1 MPGVDE
7 HQLEE
12 SPDDHLQER
21 GGRVGRFVRNL
32 QYLEKWLLLGVIIGV
47 VAGVGAVLFYLAL
60 RYTTHFLLGY
70 VAGYHLPTPLVE
82 GGSPGSPHYQRPWAL
97 PLVTTAGALV
107 SALLVAKFAPEA
119 SGHGTDSAIEAI
131 HTDPRHIRTRVV
143 LVKLVS
149 SALTIGSGGSA
160 GREGPTAQIS
170 AGFASFLTRRLHL
183 SDDDGRILVSLG
195 VGAGI
200 GAIFGAPLGG
210 AVLAASII
218 YREDFEYRVLYPGF
232 VTSATAYAVFG
243 SFLGF
248 DPMFGYVDAEY
259 RFERPW
265 PLLWFIVLGIV
276 AAAVGYL
283 FARFFYATEALTA
296 RVPASSVLAPTI
308 GGLLVGLMGL
318 VIPQVLSSGY
328 GWVQLAT
335 TKTGLL
341 TIPLWIVLILPIA
354 KIVATSLSIGTGGS
368 GGIFGP
374 GIVIGAFVGAAV
386 WRLGE
391 MFHLAG
397 VPNSPG
403 IFVVVGMMACFGSVA
418 HAPLAILIMV
428 AEMTGS
434 FSVVPGAIIAVGI
447 ASLLMHRTKVSIY
460 RSQRRDRETAEA
472 ERLHVAAI
480 AGG

>member
-1 MPGVDE
+1 M
-7 HQLEE
+7 LEAQD
-12 SPDDHLQER
+12 SDPDR
-21 GGRVGRFVRNL
+21 GGRLGRFIRNL
-32 QYLEKWLLLGVIIGV
+32 EYLYKWLLLGVIIGV
-47 VAGVGAVLFYLAL
+47 VAGLGAVGFYLAL

-82 GGSPGSPHYQRPWAL
+82 GGSPGARHYQRPWAL

-107 SALLVAKFAPEA
+107 SALLVVKFAPEA

-170 AGFASFLTRRLHL
+170 AGFASLLTRRLHL
-183 SDDDGRILVSLG
+183 SDADGRILVSLG

-218 YREDFEYRVLYPGF
+218 YREDFEYRTLYPGF

-243 SFLGF
+243 AFLGF

-259 RFERPW
+259 RFESPW
-265 PLLWFIVLGIV
+265 PLLWFVVLGIV

-283 FARFFYATEALTA
+283 FARIFYATEALSVRLPGA
-296 RVPASSVLAPTI
+296 SVLAPTI

-318 VIPQVLSSGY
+318 AIPQVLSSGY

-335 TKTGLL
+335 TTAGLL

-391 MFHLAG
+391 MFHLPG
-397 VPNSPG
+397 VPTSPG
-403 IFVVVGMMACFGSVA
+403 IFIVVGMMACFGCVA

-447 ASLLMHRTKVSIY
+447 AALLMHHTKVSIY
-460 RSQRRDRETAEA
+460 RSQRLNRETAEA
-472 ERLHVAAI
+472 ERLHTAATQT
-480 AGG
+480 

>member
-1 MPGVDE
+1 MPPVENDSEQNPGGDVHD
-7 HQLEE
+7 
-12 SPDDHLQER
+12 SDER
-21 GGRVGRFVRNL
+21 GGRLGRFVRNL
-32 QYLEKWLLLGVIIGV
+32 GYLQKWFLLGIVIGV
-47 VAGVGAVLFYLAL
+47 VAGLGAVGFYLAL
-60 RYTTHFLLGY
+60 RYTSHFLLGY
-70 VAGYHLPTPLVE
+70 LAGYHLPTPLVE
-82 GGSPGSPHYQRPWAL
+82 GGSPGSSHYPRPWAL
-97 PLVTTAGALV
+97 PLVTTGGALV
-107 SALLVAKFAPEA
+107 SAMLVAKFAPEA

-131 HTDPRHIRTRVV
+131 HTDPRHIRSRVV

-170 AGFASFLTRRLHL
+170 AGFASLLTRRLHL
-183 SDDDGRILVSLG
+183 SDADGRILVSLG

-232 VTSATAYAVFG
+232 VTSATAFAVFG

-259 RFERPW
+259 RFESPW
-265 PLLWFIVLGIV
+265 PLLWFVVLGVV

-283 FARFFYATEALTA
+283 FARIFYATVTLTE
-296 RVPASSVLAPTI
+296 RLPGGPVLKPTV
-308 GGLLVGLMGL
+308 GGLLVGLLGL
-318 VIPQVLSSGY
+318 ALPQILSSGY

-335 TKTGLL
+335 TRTGLL
-341 TIPLWIVLILPIA
+341 TLPLWIILVLPIA

-374 GIVIGAFVGAAV
+374 GIVIGAFVGAAL
-386 WRLGE
+386 WRLGD
-391 MFHLAG
+391 MFHLPG
-397 VPNSPG
+397 VPDGPG

-447 ASLLMHRTKVSIY
+447 ASLLMQHTKVSIY
-460 RSQRRDRETAEA
+460 QSQRLDRETAEA
-472 ERLHVAAI
+472 ERAQAA
-480 AGG
+480 A

>member
-1 MPGVDE
+1 MSQVDE
-7 HQLEE
+7 NVSKHSSEDGL
-12 SPDDHLQER
+12 HVG
-21 GGRVGRFVRNL
+21 GGRLGRFIRNL
-32 QYLEKWLLLGVIIGV
+32 EYLYKWLVLGIIIGV
-47 VAGVGAVLFYLAL
+47 VAGLGAVAFYLAL
-60 RYTTHFLLGY
+60 RYTTGFLLGY
-70 VAGYHLPTPLVE
+70 VAGYHMPTALVE
-82 GGSPGSPHYQRPWAL
+82 GGRPGSSHYQRPWAL

-107 SALLVAKFAPEA
+107 SALIVAKFAPEA
-119 SGHGTDSAIEAI
+119 SGHGTDNAIEAI
-131 HTDPRHIRTRVV
+131 HTDPRHIRGRVV
-143 LVKLVS
+143 LVKMVS

-170 AGFASFLTRRLHL
+170 AGFASMLARRLHL
-183 SDDDGRILVSLG
+183 SDTDGRILVSLG

-218 YREDFEYRVLYPGF
+218 YREDLEYSTLYPGF

-259 RFERPW
+259 RFEDAW
-265 PLLWFIVLGIV
+265 PLLWFVVLGVV
-276 AAAVGYL
+276 AATVGYL
-283 FARFFYATEALTA
+283 YARIFYATEALTA
-296 RVPASSVLAPTI
+296 RLPGGSVLKPTI
-308 GGLLVGLMGL
+308 GGLLVGLLGL
-318 VIPQVLSSGY
+318 AIPQILSSGY

-386 WRLGE
+386 WRLGD
-391 MFHLAG
+391 MFHLPG

-447 ASLLMHRTKVSIY
+447 ASLLMHHTKVSIY
-460 RSQRRDRETAEA
+460 RSQRLNRETAEA
-472 ERLHVAAI
+472 ERLQAAAI
-480 AGG
+480 GP